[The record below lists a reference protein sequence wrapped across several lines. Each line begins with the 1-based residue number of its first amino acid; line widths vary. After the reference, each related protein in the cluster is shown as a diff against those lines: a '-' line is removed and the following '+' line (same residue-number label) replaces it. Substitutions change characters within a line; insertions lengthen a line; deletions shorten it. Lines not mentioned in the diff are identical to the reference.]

1 MSNIMVTN
9 YLADTRPNDRP
20 DPKAQVDPGRED
32 NFARYL
38 DKKVRSER
46 RARSGQLGVKHH
58 TIKDQQAVRGREQ
71 QKADSRHDDGTA
83 NVAAFLQ
90 QLLADLKNLSAQ
102 PNQHAAG
109 EWNFQLKSMDMLR
122 KLAAEAGMSGKE
134 LTVWQKQLD
143 DKGMIN
149 LRDILA
155 TLEQH
160 FRTMQQP
167 GTVTAPETDLP
178 VMESILERMGVDPAA
193 LSALATKSVN
203 DKGGFDLKVYL
214 KGLEKLSAANLK
226 TRNGQAAHEAWP
238 AVKVSA
244 IDMRQL
250 RDMLGAAGLTR
261 GQLLEMFPGSLTSP
275 QADGGAAKGG
285 GGPQMM
291 SMARLQE
298 LLGQTINVVEDAK
311 PEIKPVGFL
320 NNLVDVLQ
328 QAGFVKKDTS
338 WSPVVQKSLTAV
350 YQQLQKM
357 VDLAKVKIEKTNEIM
372 YENETLAAD
381 WQKSS
386 LSDTDTSMADG
397 EQLAGQLA
405 KEDSGA
411 ALVNEPVDGHVSK
424 GKKLENGGEGFSSLP
439 SSAVP
444 LDSRSADALSAAAV
458 RPRTMTAPA
467 ILQQF
472 AFEQI
477 SQGVTQALQ
486 RDDHHLVLT
495 MYPKELG
502 EVKVDLQVRNNHI
515 MVSFVMD
522 NHRVKETLEK
532 NMEEF
537 KQNLNQQGYNLE
549 SCMVM
554 VDQHNNS
561 EDSRQRFESAWE
573 QLSLD
578 KGRQGGG
585 ESAALETP
593 APPSRAFLLAGRWSD
608 SQISVLV

>member
-1 MSNIMVTN
+1 MSNIMVNT
-9 YLADTRPNDRP
+9 YLADTRPGDRP

-46 RARSGQLGVKHH
+46 RARSAQLGVKHRAV
-58 TIKDQQAVRGREQ
+58 KDQQTTQDKKR
-71 QKADSRHDDGTA
+71 QKAADRHEDSGA
-83 NVAAFLQ
+83 NIAAFLQ
-90 QLLADLKNLSAQ
+90 QLLADLKKLSAQ
-102 PNQHAAG
+102 PNQNAAG
-109 EWNFQLKSMDMLR
+109 EWSFQLKSMDMLR
-122 KLAAEAGMSGKE
+122 KLAAAAGMSGKE
-134 LTVWQKQLD
+134 LAVWQKQLN
-143 DKGMIN
+143 DKGMVN

-155 TLEQH
+155 ALEQH
-160 FRTMQQP
+160 FQAMRQP

-178 VMESILERMGVDPAA
+178 VMESMLERMGVDPAA
-193 LSALATKSVN
+193 LSALAAKSVD
-203 DKGGFDLKVYL
+203 DKGGFDLKAYL
-214 KGLEKLSAANLK
+214 KGLEKLSAARLQAQ
-226 TRNGQAAHEAWP
+226 NGQAAHDGWR
-238 AVKVSA
+238 AVKVSNA
-244 IDMRQL
+244 DMRQF

-261 GQLLEMFPGSLTSP
+261 GQLLEMFPGSLKQSLSAGG
-275 QADGGAAKGG
+275 QAGG
-285 GGPQMM
+285 GQETM
-291 SMARLQE
+291 SMARLQK
-298 LLGQTINVVEDAK
+298 LLGQTVNMVEDAK

-338 WSPVVQKSLTAV
+338 WSPVVQKSLTAI

-357 VDLAKVKIEKTNEIM
+357 VDLSRVKVDKINEITRRD
-372 YENETLAAD
+372 EALTAD

-386 LSDTDTSMADG
+386 LTDTDAGMTDG
-397 EQLAGQLA
+397 KTLTGQA
-405 KEDSGA
+405 ARDSDLE
-411 ALVNEPVDGHVSK
+411 LVNELVDGHDSK
-424 GKKLENGGEGFSSLP
+424 GRKSENGGVDFNSLP

-444 LDSRSADALSAAAV
+444 VDSRSADALSAV
-458 RPRTMTAPA
+458 RPRTSPTPV
-467 ILQQF
+467 ILPQF

-502 EVKVDLQVRNNHI
+502 EVKVDLQVRNNHV

-532 NMEEF
+532 NMDEF

-573 QLSLD
+573 QLGLD
-578 KGRQGGG
+578 KGRKGGG
-585 ESAALETP
+585 KAAALETS
-593 APPSRAFLLAGRWSD
+593 ASLSKALLRADRWAD

>member
-1 MSNIMVTN
+1 MSNIMVNN
-9 YLADTRPNDRP
+9 YLADTRPGDRP
-20 DPKAQVDPGRED
+20 DPRAQVDPGRED

-46 RARSGQLGVKHH
+46 RARSAQLGVKHR
-58 TIKDQQAVRGREQ
+58 TAEDQKAAQGRER
-71 QKADSRHDDGTA
+71 QKTESRSDESRA
-83 NVAAFLQ
+83 NIAAFLQ
-90 QLLADLKNLSAQ
+90 QLLTDLKKLSTQ
-102 PNQHAAG
+102 PNQHDAG

-122 KLAAEAGMSGKE
+122 KLAAAAGMNSKE
-134 LTVWQKQLD
+134 LAGWQKQLH

-155 TLEQH
+155 ALAQH
-160 FRTMQQP
+160 FQAMRQP

-178 VMESILERMGVDPAA
+178 VMESMLERMGVDPAA
-193 LSALATKSVN
+193 LSALAAKSVN
-203 DKGGFDLKVYL
+203 DKGGFDLKTYL
-214 KGLEKLSAANLK
+214 KGLEKLSAAGAQAQ
-226 TRNGQAAHEAWP
+226 NGGKSRDGWRV
-238 AVKVSA
+238 VKVSNA
-244 IDMRQL
+244 DMRQF

-261 GQLLEMFPGSLTSP
+261 GQLLEMFPGSLN
-275 QADGGAAKGG
+275 QALTTAGKAGKDGRG
-285 GGPQMM
+285 MM

-298 LLGQTINVVEDAK
+298 LLGQAINTVEAGK

-357 VDLAKVKIEKTNEIM
+357 VDLSRVKVDKINEIM
-372 YENETLAAD
+372 RRDEALTTD
-381 WQKSS
+381 WQKSA
-386 LSDTDTSMADG
+386 LTDTDTSPADG
-397 EQLAGQLA
+397 RKLMGQSA
-405 KEDSGA
+405 EEDSGTD
-411 ALVNEPVDGHVSK
+411 LVNELVDGHDSK
-424 GKKLENGGEGFSSLP
+424 GRKSENGVDFSSLP
-439 SSAVP
+439 STTVP
-444 LDSRSADALSAAAV
+444 VDSRSADALSAAV
-458 RPRTMTAPA
+458 RPRTSTTPV

-477 SQGVTQALQ
+477 NQGVTQALQ

-502 EVKVDLQVRNNHI
+502 EVKVDLQVRNNHV

-532 NMEEF
+532 NMDEF

-573 QLSLD
+573 QLNLD
-578 KGRQGGG
+578 KGRRGGG
-585 ESAALETP
+585 KTVALETSTSL
-593 APPSRAFLLAGRWSD
+593 SRALLRAERWSD

>member
-1 MSNIMVTN
+1 MSNIMVNT
-9 YLADTRPNDRP
+9 YLADTRPGDRP

-38 DKKVRSER
+38 DKKVRSEH
-46 RARSGQLGVKHH
+46 RARSAQLGVKHRAV
-58 TIKDQQAVRGREQ
+58 KDQQTTQDKKQ
-71 QKADSRHDDGTA
+71 QKTADRHEDSGA
-83 NVAAFLQ
+83 NIAAFLQ
-90 QLLADLKNLSAQ
+90 QLSADLKKLSAQ

-109 EWNFQLKSMDMLR
+109 EWSFQLKSMDMLR
-122 KLAAEAGMSGKE
+122 KLAAAAGMSNKE
-134 LTVWQKQLD
+134 LAVWQKQLN

-155 TLEQH
+155 ALEQH
-160 FRTMQQP
+160 FQAMRQP
-167 GTVTAPETDLP
+167 ETVTAPESDLP
-178 VMESILERMGVDPAA
+178 VMESMLERMGVDPAA
-193 LSALATKSVN
+193 LSALAAKSVDDN
-203 DKGGFDLKVYL
+203 GGFDLKAYL
-214 KGLEKLSAANLK
+214 KGLEKLSAARLQAQNS
-226 TRNGQAAHEAWP
+226 QAAHDGWR
-238 AVKVSA
+238 AVKVSNA
-244 IDMRQL
+244 DMRQF

-261 GQLLEMFPGSLTSP
+261 GQLLEMFPDSLK
-275 QADGGAAKGG
+275 QALSAGGQAGG
-285 GGPQMM
+285 GQETM

-298 LLGQTINVVEDAK
+298 LLGQTVNMVEDAK

-338 WSPVVQKSLTAV
+338 WSPVVQKSLTAI

-357 VDLAKVKIEKTNEIM
+357 VDLSKVKVDKINEIM
-372 YENETLAAD
+372 RRDEALTAD

-386 LSDTDTSMADG
+386 LTDTDTDAGMTDG
-397 EQLAGQLA
+397 KKLTGQA
-405 KEDSGA
+405 ARDSDLE
-411 ALVNEPVDGHVSK
+411 LVKDLVDGHDSK
-424 GKKLENGGEGFSSLP
+424 GRKSENGGVDFSSLP

-444 LDSRSADALSAAAV
+444 VDSRAADAMSAV
-458 RPRTMTAPA
+458 RPRTPPTPV
-467 ILQQF
+467 ILPQF

-502 EVKVDLQVRNNHI
+502 EVKVDLQVRNNHV

-532 NMEEF
+532 NMDEF

-578 KGRQGGG
+578 KGRKGGG
-585 ESAALETP
+585 KAAALETS
-593 APPSRAFLLAGRWSD
+593 ASLSRALLRADRWAD
-608 SQISVLV
+608 SRISVLV

>member
-1 MSNIMVTN
+1 MVNN
-9 YLADTRPNDRP
+9 YLADTRPGNRP
-20 DPKAQVDPGRED
+20 DPKAQVDPGREE

-38 DKKVRSER
+38 DKKVRTER
-46 RARSGQLGVKHH
+46 RARSAQLGVKHR
-58 TIKDQQAVRGREQ
+58 TVKDQQTTQDKER
-71 QKADSRHDDGTA
+71 QKSESSDDGSRA
-83 NVAAFLQ
+83 NIAAFLQ
-90 QLLADLKNLSAQ
+90 QLLTDLKNLSTQ
-102 PNQHAAG
+102 PNQHDAG
-109 EWNFQLKSMDMLR
+109 EWSFQLKSMDMLR
-122 KLAAEAGMSGKE
+122 KLAAAAGMSGKE
-134 LTVWQKQLD
+134 LAGWQKQLN

-155 TLEQH
+155 SLAQH
-160 FRTMQQP
+160 FQTMRQP
-167 GTVTAPETDLP
+167 GRVTAPETDLP
-178 VMESILERMGVDPAA
+178 VMESMLERMGVDSAS
-193 LSALATKSVN
+193 LSALAAKSVN
-203 DKGGFDLKVYL
+203 DKGGFDLQTYL
-214 KGLEKLSAANLK
+214 KGLEKLSAAKLQ
-226 TRNGQAAHEAWP
+226 TQGQDAHDGWR
-238 AVKVSA
+238 AVKVSNA
-244 IDMRQL
+244 DMRQF

-261 GQLLEMFPGSLTSP
+261 GQLLEMFPDSLN
-275 QADGGAAKGG
+275 QALTTGGKAGRGG
-285 GGPQMM
+285 RETM
-291 SMARLQE
+291 SMSRLQE
-298 LLGQTINVVEDAK
+298 LLGQTVNMVEDGK

-328 QAGFVKKDTS
+328 QAGFVKKDTN

-357 VDLAKVKIEKTNEIM
+357 VDLSKVKVDKINEIM
-372 YENETLAAD
+372 RRDEALTAD
-381 WQKSS
+381 WQKSAP
-386 LSDTDTSMADG
+386 TDIDAALTDG
-397 EQLAGQLA
+397 KELTGQFA
-405 KEDSGA
+405 KENSDSD
-411 ALVNEPVDGHVSK
+411 LVDELVDGHDSK
-424 GKKLENGGEGFSSLP
+424 GRKSGNGGMDFNSLS

-444 LDSRSADALSAAAV
+444 VDSRSADAMSAAV
-458 RPRTMTAPA
+458 RPRTASPPV

-502 EVKVDLQVRNNHI
+502 EVKVDLQIKNNHV

-532 NMEEF
+532 NMDEF

-573 QLSLD
+573 QLNLD

-585 ESAALETP
+585 EAALETSVTS
-593 APPSRAFLLAGRWSD
+593 SRAFLRADRWSD

>member
-1 MSNIMVTN
+1 MVTN
-9 YLADTRPNDRP
+9 YLADTRPSDRP
-20 DPKAQVDPGRED
+20 DPKAQVDPGREE

-46 RARSGQLGVKHH
+46 QTRSGQLGVKHH
-58 TIKDQQAVRGREQ
+58 TIKDQQGARDRER
-71 QKADSRHDDGTA
+71 QKTGSRHDDRTA

-109 EWNFQLKSMDMLR
+109 EWSFQLKSMDMLR

-155 TLEQH
+155 ALEQH
-160 FRTMQQP
+160 FQAMRQP

-178 VMESILERMGVDPAA
+178 VMESILERMGVDSAA
-193 LSALATKSVN
+193 LSALAAKSVN

-214 KGLEKLSAANLK
+214 KGLEKLSAAGLK
-226 TRNGQAAHEAWP
+226 TGNGQIAHDALP

-244 IDMRQL
+244 VDMRQL
-250 RDMLGAAGLTR
+250 RDMLEAAGLTK
-261 GQLLEMFPGSLTSP
+261 GQILEMFPGSFNP
-275 QADGGAAKGG
+275 ARPDGGALKMA
-285 GGPQMM
+285 GPQMM

-298 LLGQTINVVEDAK
+298 LLGQTINMVKDAK

-328 QAGFVKKDTS
+328 QAGFIKKDTS

-357 VDLAKVKIEKTNEIM
+357 VDLSKVKVEKINEIM
-372 YENETLAAD
+372 RKNEALTAD

-386 LSDTDTSMADG
+386 LTDADAGMADG
-397 EQLAGQLA
+397 KEPAGQLS
-405 KEDSGA
+405 KENSAVD
-411 ALVNEPVDGHVSK
+411 LVNELVDRHDSK
-424 GKKLENGGEGFSSLP
+424 GGKSENGGGEFSSLP
-439 SSAVP
+439 ASAVP
-444 LDSRSADALSAAAV
+444 LDSRAADTLSAAV
-458 RPRTMTAPA
+458 RPRPTAAPA

-502 EVKVDLQVRNNHI
+502 EVKVDLQVRNNHV

-532 NMEEF
+532 NMDEF

-573 QLSLD
+573 QLRLD

-585 ESAALETP
+585 ETAALETS
-593 APPSRAFLLAGRWSD
+593 AASSRAFLRASRWSD